1 MTPLTSLTPS
11 RATALVVARRIAIA
25 LTFVIV
31 LLRPGFGQADVAE
44 QVADVDVLVVLDR
57 TRSMA
62 ALDHAG
68 REPRLRGV
76 QEDLAALA
84 EELPGA
90 RFALLTF
97 GAESRLTLPFTTD
110 VAAFGAAVETI
121 DLERPREGSG
131 SSAGRPVPE
140 IVEVLERADAQQ
152 PGRRRVVVFAGDGED
167 TTTDGEGQSYED
179 VAELVVGGAVL
190 GYGTTEGAVMPASD
204 DLGDG
209 SGLVEDPATGGDAVS
224 RADPEN
230 LEEIASQ
237 LDVRFLERT
246 GPGGIDEVVDSFG
259 ASYVNGER
267 GDGRPAAH
275 DLTWLFG
282 LLLLGLVLLELR
294 AGWLAVWRSQD
305 ALLPAGRETS

>member
-1 MTPLTSLTPS
+1 MTPS
-11 RATALVVARRIAIA
+11 RATALLVARRIAIA
-25 LTFVIV
+25 LTFVLV
-31 LLRPGFGQADVAE
+31 LLRPGFGQADAAA

-62 ALDHAG
+62 ALDHAE
-68 REPRLRGV
+68 RQPRIRGV
-76 QEDLAALA
+76 QEDLSALA
-84 EELPGA
+84 QELPGA

-110 VAAFGAAVETI
+110 VAAFEAAVETI
-121 DLERPREGSG
+121 DLEGPREGSG
-131 SSAGRPVPE
+131 SSAVRPVPE
-140 IVEVLERADAQQ
+140 IVEVLERVEEQQ
-152 PGRRRVVVFAGDGED
+152 PGRRRVVLLVGDGED
-167 TTTDGEGQSYED
+167 TSADGEGQSYED
-179 VAELVVGGAVL
+179 VGELVVGGAVL
-190 GYGTTEGAVMPASD
+190 GYGTTDGAVMPASD
-204 DLGDG
+204 DLEDG
-209 SGLVEDPATGGDAVS
+209 SGLVEDPATGSDAVS

-230 LEEIASQ
+230 LEAIADQ
-237 LDVRFLERT
+237 LDVSFLERT
-246 GPGGIDEVVDSFG
+246 GPGGMDDVVDSFG

-282 LLLLGLVLLELR
+282 LVLLGLVLLELR

>member
-1 MTPLTSLTPS
+1 MTPA
-11 RATALVVARRIAIA
+11 RATALVVARRVAIA
-25 LTFVIV
+25 LTFVLI
-31 LLRPGFGQADVAE
+31 LLRPGFGQADVAA

-68 REPRLRGV
+68 REPRIRGV
-76 QEDLAALA
+76 QEDLADLA

-110 VAAFGAAVETI
+110 VAAFGAAVETL

-131 SSAGRPVPE
+131 SSAARPVPE
-140 IVEVLERADAQQ
+140 VVEVLERAAEQQ
-152 PGRRRVVVFAGDGED
+152 PTRRRVVVFVGDGED
-167 TTTDGEGQSYED
+167 TASDGEGRSYEEIAD
-179 VAELVVGGAVL
+179 LVVGGVVL
-190 GYGTTEGAVMPASD
+190 GYGTTDGAVMPASD
-204 DLGDG
+204 DLDDG
-209 SGLVEDPATGGDAVS
+209 AGYVEDPETGNDAIS

-230 LEEIASQ
+230 LDRIADQ

-246 GPGGIDEVVDSFG
+246 APGDIEEVVDSFG
-259 ASYVNGER
+259 ASYVDGER

-275 DLTWLFG
+275 DVTWLLG
-282 LLLLGLVLLELR
+282 LVLLGLVLLELR
-294 AGWLAVWRSQD
+294 AGWSAVWRSQD
-305 ALLPAGRETS
+305 ALLPARGERS